1 MKRDSGS
8 AAVTIVTVVTIAAMV
23 AIAATIAF
31 VSPAARAEPYESDPD
46 LAQRDEDYAKAKLA
60 MDAKSWDDAVR
71 LFNRAAVRHPDNAD
85 LQNYLGY
92 ANRNLKKYD
101 VAIVHY
107 KRAIDLDPRHRGAH
121 EYLGE
126 TYLLLDDMA
135 GAERHLKALKDICL
149 LPCEQLD
156 DLQRAIGQHRLRKS

>member
-1 MKRDSGS
+1 MVVITG
-8 AAVTIVTVVTIAAMV
+8 ALVFLPVAV
-23 AIAATIAF
+23 
-31 VSPAARAEPYESDPD
+31 RAEPYEADPD
-46 LAQRDEDYAKAKLA
+46 LSKRDDDYARAKLA

-71 LFNRAAVRHPDNAD
+71 LFTRAAVRHPDNAD

-101 VAIVHY
+101 VALVHY
-107 KRAIDLDPRHRGAH
+107 KRAISLDARHRGAH

-149 LPCEQLD
+149 LPCEEQD
-156 DLQRAIGQHRLRKS
+156 DLQRAIDQYRVRKP

>member
-1 MKRDSGS
+1 
-8 AAVTIVTVVTIAAMV
+8 MV
-23 AIAATIAF
+23 AVAVALAGI
-31 VSPAARAEPYESDPD
+31 PLPARAEPYESDPD
-46 LAQRDEDYAKAKLA
+46 LARRDDDYAAAKVA
-60 MDAKSWDDAVR
+60 MDAKSWEDAVR

-107 KRAIDLDPRHRGAH
+107 KRAIELDPRHRGAH

-156 DLQRAIGQHRLRKS
+156 DLQRAIDLRRARKS

>member
-1 MKRDSGS
+1 M
-8 AAVTIVTVVTIAAMV
+8 AAIAAMAVVAVTV
-23 AIAATIAF
+23 AIA
-31 VSPAARAEPYESDPD
+31 PLAARAEPYEADPD
-46 LAQRDEDYAKAKLA
+46 LSKRDDDYAKAKLA
-60 MDAKSWDDAVR
+60 MDAKSWDEAVR
-71 LFNRAAVRHPDNAD
+71 LFDRAAVRHPDNAD

-107 KRAIDLDPRHRGAH
+107 KRAIELDPRHRGAH

-156 DLQRAIGQHRLRKS
+156 DLQRAIDLRRARKS